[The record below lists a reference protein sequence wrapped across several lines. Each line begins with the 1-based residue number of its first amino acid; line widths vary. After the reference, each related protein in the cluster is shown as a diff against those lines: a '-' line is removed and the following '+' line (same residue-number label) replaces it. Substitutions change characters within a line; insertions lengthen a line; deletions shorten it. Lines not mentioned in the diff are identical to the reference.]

1 MFLPSTTCWSGSIAD
16 LSRPATM
23 LFCLAELRST
33 CTIKVKVVIHLHLPV
48 CHVTLMAF
56 CWSSASS
63 SANSSAWV
71 IQSIYPAVYLLFIC
85 TYLGKPSKKKKCNIF
100 YIWGG
105 SGLVFVTLFYFFQK
119 NGLKWSILHLKGFF
133 FFFFGFSLHFPETR
147 GGSDP
152 SVKNVTLFFLKA
164 SLRNKWKAT
173 HFLSESQV
181 FQLQSNSRVSAVG
194 PLVCNAFLNPSI
206 ISILSHQESSR
217 LSMKIQKV

>member
-85 TYLGKPSKKKKCNIF
+85 TYLGKPSKKK
-100 YIWGG
+100 
-105 SGLVFVTLFYFFQK
+105 SLTFVKPPPDPPPVMRK
-119 NGLKWSILHLKGFF
+119 NKKKY
-133 FFFFGFSLHFPETR
+133 PQ
-147 GGSDP
+147 
-152 SVKNVTLFFLKA
+152 NCA
-164 SLRNKWKAT
+164 SEN
-173 HFLSESQV
+173 HFL
-181 FQLQSNSRVSAVG
+181 
-194 PLVCNAFLNPSI
+194 I
-206 ISILSHQESSR
+206 IFGIFFSTSSPYPP
-217 LSMKIQKV
+217 